1 MSAMGCGVAAWAIS
15 ISLGMV
21 QNSFNMFI
29 GKPLESCELVREF
42 KGWLKPPC

>member
-21 QNSFNMFI
+21 HNSFKMI
-29 GKPLESCELVREF
+29 MGKAL
-42 KGWLKPPC
+42 G